1 MSMYPIPKEQP
12 ASSYPH
18 LHVVPSAAEDFLFPL
33 NEEQRAAVQ
42 AIHGVQCIQAG
53 AGTGKSACIIAKLRY
68 IQHIDPDAHTLLV
81 ISFTRKAVEEIKQ
94 RLPAEHR
101 ISVMTFHS
109 LFYRILRDHGYQG
122 YSLLSASQQ
131 KQLAHFVLQNLQLH
145 EKLTTEEALHTLH
158 AVTVPG
164 NLAVFRK
171 AYVQQ
176 QHAYHVMDFDSMQ
189 LFCYQLLKEHPEL
202 RRYYQSRFRYILVDE
217 FQDIN
222 PIQWAI
228 LKQLAPKRK
237 STNLTVVGDPRQSI
251 YRFRGATPGMLTEFC
266 AFYGNAVHRV
276 TLTKN
281 YRNTPSILALGNRLM
296 SEYEPLVPVRQ
307 QKEYPAP
314 VYYAAATDTAEADFV
329 VNHIKALHQSGIPYA
344 DMAILYRSSAAAHCL
359 VNRLYTSSIPVVQRN
374 GRFLY
379 DRPVYRTLFSLLRAG
394 MNLASS
400 MDWKHILHAMGGND
414 DIWRMLNRRH
424 ADTGEDRL
432 ALLPSFIPDES
443 MRDTALQLVSILEAS
458 QSVPLKNT
466 VLQLWKTLLC
476 QQFTND
482 DSVLDTVLSQTEP
495 FRTPQ
500 ELLKH
505 VSILQKQRRHMEQLA
520 ATPDADY
527 VSALSIHSAK
537 GMEFRV
543 VFLIG
548 AADGILPDTGHD
560 GTDLDEEQRLAYV
573 AVTRAQERLYISYA
587 KNTGHTAHQPSRF
600 FGKLF

>member
-1 MSMYPIPKEQP
+1 MYPIPKEQS

-18 LHVVPSAAEDFLFPL
+18 LHVVPSAAEAFLFPL

-53 AGTGKSACIIAKLRY
+53 AGTGKSACIIAKLQY
-68 IQHIDPDAHTLLV
+68 IQHTDPDAHTLLV

-94 RLPAEHR
+94 RLPTEHH

-109 LFYRILRDHGYQG
+109 LFYHILRNHGYQG

-131 KQLAHFVLQNLQLH
+131 KRLAQFILQNLQLH
-145 EKLTTEEALHTLH
+145 ETLTTEDALHTLH
-158 AVTVPG
+158 AVTVSG

-176 QHAYHVMDFDSMQ
+176 QHTYHVMDFDSMQ

-202 RRYYQSRFRYILVDE
+202 RRHYQNLFRYILVDE

-251 YRFRGATPGMLTEFC
+251 YRFRGATPDILTDFC
-266 AFYGNAVHRV
+266 SFYGDAVHCV
-276 TLTKN
+276 TLMKN
-281 YRNTPSILALGNRLM
+281 YRNTPSILALGNRLTPG
-296 SEYEPLVPVRQ
+296 YEPLVPVRQ

-329 VNHIKALHQSGIPYA
+329 VNHIKALYQSGIPYA
-344 DMAILYRSSAAAHCL
+344 GMAVLYRSSAAAHCL

-548 AADGILPDTGHD
+548 AADGILPDTSHD
-560 GTDLDEEQRLAYV
+560 TADLEEERRLAYV

-587 KNTGHTAHQPSRF
+587 KKTGHTAHQPSRF

>member
-1 MSMYPIPKEQP
+1 MYPIPKEP
-12 ASSYPH
+12 SASFYPS
-18 LHVVPSAAEDFLFPL
+18 LHIVPSSTEEFLFPL

-109 LFYRILRDHGYQG
+109 LFYRILHDHGYQG

-374 GRFLY
+374 GRFPY

-400 MDWKHILHAMGGND
+400 TDWKHILHAMGGND
-414 DIWRMLNRRH
+414 DIWRMLNRQH

-432 ALLPSFIPDES
+432 SLLPSFIPDES

-458 QSVPLKNT
+458 RTVSLKETILRLWHT
-466 VLQLWKTLLC
+466 VLRPYC
-476 QQFTND
+476 HDD
-482 DSVLDTVLSQTEP
+482 DSILDTVLSQTEP
-495 FRTPQ
+495 FCTPQ

-520 ATPDADY
+520 VAPDADY

>member
-1 MSMYPIPKEQP
+1 MYPIPKEQSD
-12 ASSYPH
+12 SSYPH
-18 LHVVPSAAEDFLFPL
+18 LHVVPSAAEAFLFPL

-94 RLPAEHR
+94 RLPTEHH

-109 LFYRILRDHGYQG
+109 LFYHILRNHGYQG
-122 YSLLSASQQ
+122 YSLLSTSQQ
-131 KQLAHFVLQNLQLH
+131 KRLVHFVLQNLQLH
-145 EKLTTEEALHTLH
+145 ETLTTEEALHTLH
-158 AVTVPG
+158 AVTVSR
-164 NLAVFRK
+164 NLAVFQK

-202 RRYYQSRFRYILVDE
+202 RRHYQNLFRYILVDE

-251 YRFRGATPGMLTEFC
+251 YRFRGAAPDILTDFC
-266 AFYGNAVHRV
+266 SFYGDTVHRI

-296 SEYEPLVPVRQ
+296 PGYEPLIPVRQ

-329 VNHIKALHQSGIPYA
+329 VNHIKALYQSGIPYA
-344 DMAILYRSSAAAHCL
+344 DMAVLYRSSAAAHCL

-394 MNLASS
+394 MSHASS
-400 MDWKHILHAMGGND
+400 TDWKHILHAMGGSD

-424 ADTGEDRL
+424 ADTGKDRL
-432 ALLPSFIPDES
+432 ALLPSLVPTP
-443 MRDTALQLVSILEAS
+443 MQDTALQLISILETS
-458 QSVPLKNT
+458 QTVPLKNT

-476 QQFTND
+476 QQFHDD
-482 DSVLDTVLSQTEP
+482 DSILDTVLSQIEP

-500 ELLKH
+500 ELLNH
-505 VSILQKQRRHMEQLA
+505 VSVLQRQRRHMEQLA
-520 ATPDADY
+520 ATPEADY

-560 GTDLDEEQRLAYV
+560 GTDLEEEQRLAYV

-587 KNTGHTAHQPSRF
+587 KKTGHTAHQPSRF